1 MCSISIRS
9 AKHFVQSALGIPERT
24 AHRNPELAETRGADG
39 DQQRRNRFEA
49 KCKILEALID

>member
-24 AHRNPELAETRGADG
+24 AHRNPELAET
-39 DQQRRNRFEA
+39 QRRNRFEA